1 MALHPRTARS
11 RPILNKV
18 KNSLQYYNRYVSIL
32 LVTGSLPNLPNKLS
46 NALPDLETLSLRE
59 VKQHLSTRHSARR
72 AFMKVEFS
80 EKTKRAIPH
89 PIRSCKKIFARSYE
103 VYYTNEESRRSGGPG
118 RVLGHLGLVVQLF
131 M

>member
-18 KNSLQYYNRYVSIL
+18 KNSLQYYNRYVPIL

-46 NALPDLETLSLRE
+46 NALPDLETPSLRE
-59 VKQHLSTRHSARR
+59 VKATPISKGLSKLCLHESGI
-72 AFMKVEFS
+72 S

-89 PIRSCKKIFARSYE
+89 PIRSSKKIFARSYE